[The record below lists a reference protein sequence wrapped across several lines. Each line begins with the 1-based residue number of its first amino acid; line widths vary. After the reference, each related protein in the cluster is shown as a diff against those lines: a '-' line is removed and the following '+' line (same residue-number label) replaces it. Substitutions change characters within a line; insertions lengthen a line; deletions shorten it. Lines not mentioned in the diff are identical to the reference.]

1 MARMRYSR
9 IAVTGVSGAGKSVVG
24 LALAER
30 LGWPFRDGDDLHS
43 PAAVRKMASGVPLTD
58 EDRLPWLGR
67 VGDWLASVPEGVIA
81 CSALR
86 RSYRSTIRTHAPD
99 VFFVQ
104 LTGDPALLS
113 ERQQGRTGHFM
124 PTSLMSSQL
133 AAFQPLAPEEPGL
146 VLDVTRPVDEL
157 VEQVVSALRSSV

>member
-1 MARMRYSR
+1 MARLRYSR

-81 CSALR
+81 CSALE
-86 RSYRSTIRTHAPD
+86 RSHRSIIRTRAPK

-104 LTGDPALLS
+104 LTGSPSLLS
-113 ERQQGRTGHFM
+113 SRLSGRRGHFM
-124 PTSLMSSQL
+124 PPSLLASQL
-133 AAFQPLAPEEPGL
+133 ATLQPLAPDEAGL
-146 VLDVTRPVDEL
+146 ALDVTQTVDEL
-157 VEQVVSALRSSV
+157 VDEIMARLASGP